1 MKLSQ
6 LSAWW
11 VVLLGN
17 TLAGSV
23 AGSNA
28 SEPWELNS
36 GSILLWHT
44 WHKSDGPQSDVYHSP
59 EGASLA
65 FTRVRKT
72 DAGQDPVPATSGAGA
87 AASFTVTLTG
97 IIPLMLPT
105 ITSQPQDQTTTIG
118 GFASFSVTALDA
130 EPLTY
135 QWLKNGVSIPGA
147 TSATLTLNN
156 LLTADA
162 GLYTVV
168 VSNTDGPVSSN
179 PATLQIILSPGPLFA
194 SPKWNQTTGFS
205 TTLRGQ
211 LQASGR
217 VQMSTNLVDWVDLAN
232 ITSSGGVTQIV
243 DPGAANAPRRFY
255 RAVITP

>member
-1 MKLSQ
+1 MKLTQ

-28 SEPWELNS
+28 SGPWELNS
-36 GSILLWHT
+36 GSIPLWHT
-44 WHKSDGPQSDVYHSP
+44 WHTSDEPQFDFYRVS
-59 EGASLA
+59 EGSSWAA
-65 FTRVRKT
+65 TRVRKT
-72 DAGQDPVPATSGAGA
+72 DTGHDPVPVTSGAGA
-87 AASFTVTLTG
+87 AEIFTVTLTG

-105 ITSQPQDQTTTIG
+105 ITSQPQDQATTVG

-130 EPLTY
+130 QPLTY
-135 QWLKNGVSIPGA
+135 QWLKNGANIPGA

-156 LLTADA
+156 VQTADA

-179 PATLQIILSPGPLFA
+179 PTTLQIIFSPGPLFV
-194 SPKWNQTTGFS
+194 SPKWSQTTGFS

-211 LQASGR
+211 LQTSGR

-232 ITSSGGVTQIV
+232 LTSPGG
-243 DPGAANAPRRFY
+243 G
-255 RAVITP
+255 